1 MANEPRHQTRES
13 FTDASRII
21 LLEND
26 ADRFE
31 RDMTDFKKEIRGEIK
46 QIKALAWGVMVSATT
61 ATIVGAM
68 NLLWQHALK

>member
-1 MANEPRHQTRES
+1 MAAEPRHQTRES

-26 ADRFE
+26 ADRAE
-31 RDMTDFKKEIRGEIK
+31 RELVAFKVEMRAEIK

-61 ATIVGAM
+61 ATIVGAL
-68 NLLWQHALK
+68 NLLFGHVK